1 MCCYGNDADVGGGYM
16 LFDTLKRVIIRKN
29 YTSKEEMAEK
39 LSLLYSAGKITDEQY
54 IDLTFLLKG
63 GEE

>member
-1 MCCYGNDADVGGGYM
+1 M
-16 LFDTLKRVIIRKN
+16 LFDTLKRAIIRKN
-29 YTSKEEMAEK
+29 YITKEEMANK

>member
-1 MCCYGNDADVGGGYM
+1 M
-16 LFDTLKRVIIRKN
+16 LIQALKRARSRKN

>member
-1 MCCYGNDADVGGGYM
+1 M
-16 LFDTLKRVIIRKN
+16 LFDTLKRAITRGN
-29 YTSKEEMAEK
+29 YTSKEEMANK

>member
-1 MCCYGNDADVGGGYM
+1 MCCDGNDVDVGGDYM
-16 LFDTLKRVIIRKN
+16 LFDTLKRAILRGN
-29 YTSKEEMAEK
+29 YINKEEMAEK

>member
-1 MCCYGNDADVGGGYM
+1 M
-16 LFDTLKRVIIRKN
+16 LFDTLKRAIIRKN
-29 YTSKEEMAEK
+29 YINKEEMANK

-54 IDLTFLLKG
+54 IDLTLLLKG

>member
-1 MCCYGNDADVGGGYM
+1 M
-16 LFDTLKRVIIRKN
+16 LIQALKRAIIRKN
-29 YTSKEEMAEK
+29 YTSKEEMANK
-39 LSLLYSAGKITDEQY
+39 LSLLYSAEKITVEQY

>member
-1 MCCYGNDADVGGGYM
+1 M
-16 LFDTLKRVIIRKN
+16 LIQALKRAISRKN

-39 LSLLYSAGKITDEQY
+39 LSLLYSADKIKDEEY
-54 IDLTFLLKG
+54 IDLVFLLEG

>member
-1 MCCYGNDADVGGGYM
+1 MRCYGNDVNVGGVLM
-16 LFDTLKRVIIRKN
+16 LVQTLKRAIIRGN
-29 YTSKEEMAEK
+29 YTNKEDMGEK

-54 IDLTFLLKG
+54 IDLVFLLKG

>member
-1 MCCYGNDADVGGGYM
+1 MCCDGNDVDVGGGYM
-16 LFDTLKRVIIRKN
+16 LVQTLKRAIIRKN

-39 LSLLYSAGKITDEQY
+39 LSLLYGAGKITDEQY